1 MDIWT
6 KGAGFFGKIV
16 DKNQGGKMAYDLNVE
31 FTTPILPS
39 PDLFGD
45 QIYIIDIAEEIRRVL
60 ITKKGSIPM
69 NPEYGSD
76 LYKLRDRT
84 LNDETRL
91 KAISYAFEAID
102 RWVDRVTCKKV
113 DVVALSY
120 DEFKLRI
127 EVEPA

>member
-1 MDIWT
+1 MSTIYEEFQRLR
-6 KGAGFFGKIV
+6 AEV
-16 DKNQGGKMAYDLNVE
+16 DSLRKLVVNVE
-31 FTTPILPS
+31 FSTPAAS
-39 PDLFGD
+39 PVVTNTAGET
-45 QIYIIDIAEEIRRVL
+45 YIIDVAEEIRRVL

-69 NPEYGSD
+69 NPEYGSE

-91 KAISYAFEAID
+91 KAISYTFEAID
-102 RWVDRVTCKKV
+102 RWVNRVRCKKV
-113 DVVALSY
+113 DVIALSY